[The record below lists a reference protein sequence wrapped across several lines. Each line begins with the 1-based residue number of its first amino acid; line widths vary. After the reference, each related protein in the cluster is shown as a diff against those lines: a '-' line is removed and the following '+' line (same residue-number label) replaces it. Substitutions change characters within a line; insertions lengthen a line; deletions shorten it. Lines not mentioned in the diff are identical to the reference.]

1 MFIQVNS
8 LLLHPSLKTKVVKN
22 MYHYNY
28 SQPCG
33 CHANAIYESIPKTSR
48 LSWRWYRTEKYQTG
62 NSNMSNTHIL
72 GMSYPMNHT
81 ITPSLL
87 QMLQCSYKHFSEGV
101 TVSFL
106 LKPSVLKHLLVH
118 DGGGDAWMLV
128 QLNDMKKTYSVLLI
142 NEPLTLNHL
151 R

>member
-62 NSNMSNTHIL
+62 NFNMCNTLQNTGDVISNE
-72 GMSYPMNHT
+72 SYN
-81 ITPSLL
+81 
-87 QMLQCSYKHFSEGV
+87 Y
-101 TVSFL
+101 SFL
-106 LKPSVLKHLLVH
+106 AANV
-118 DGGGDAWMLV
+118 AM
-128 QLNDMKKTYSVLLI
+128 
-142 NEPLTLNHL
+142 
-151 R
+151 